1 MTDFTKEFIFYH
13 KQNSAEAIAA
23 QNQIKKV
30 ITKYIKD
37 VTAIGLKITTG
48 DIYAIDRISTYLV
61 RANLVTNDDVIES
74 LENACVTYGSLMR
87 LNSQTRSQQILII
100 HEDLL
105 PWYHLTMPR
114 KLPLTDQIFD
124 ELLVEILHLRVK

>member
-1 MTDFTKEFIFYH
+1 MKSFIFDYY
-13 KQNSAEAIAA
+13 KQNSAEAIAI

-48 DIYAIDRISTYLV
+48 DIFAIDRISTYLV

-74 LENACVTYGSLMR
+74 LEKACFCYGSLIR
-87 LNSQTRSQQILII
+87 LNSRTRSQQIRII
-100 HEDLL
+100 HEDFL
-105 PWYHLTMPR
+105 PWYDLTMPR
-114 KLPLTDQIFD
+114 KLPLTYQIFD
-124 ELLVEILHLRVK
+124 ELLLEILKLKVK